1 MKKKNRIWIF
11 QLIIMGTFLMLTN
24 SCKKDET
31 TSKKDP
37 IITWANPADISF
49 GTLLSATQL
58 NATADVPGTYVYIPA
73 IGTKLNEGAN
83 QDLKVDFTPIDAT
96 TYNTASKTVKINVT
110 ASTTVTDADGNIYHT
125 VNIGTQTWIVE
136 NLKTTKCNDGTAIP
150 NVTDGKAWPVLTT
163 PAYCWYKNDTAT
175 NKATYGALYNW
186 YVVNTSKLCPA
197 GWHVPTDAEWSAL
210 TTYLGGE
217 SVAGGKLKETGTTH
231 WISPNTGADNSSG
244 FTALPGGI
252 RNGNG
257 TFDYIRYYGSWWSS
271 SEVNKTRAWH
281 RYVGYNV
288 SYVSRTVN
296 DSCEGLSV
304 RCLRDN

>member
-11 QLIIMGTFLMLTN
+11 PLMIMGTFLMLTS

-83 QDLKVDFTPIDAT
+83 QDLKVDFTPIDVT

-110 ASTTVTDADGNIYHT
+110 ASTTVTDADGNLYRT
-125 VNIGTQTWIVE
+125 VNIGTQTWLVE

-150 NVTDGKAWPVLTT
+150 NVTDGTAWPVLTT

-186 YVVNTSKLCPA
+186 YVVNTNKLCPT
-197 GWHVPTDAEWSAL
+197 GWHMPTDAEWSAL

-217 SVAGGKLKETGTTH
+217 SVAGGKLKETGTIH

-252 RNGNG
+252 RIGNG
-257 TFDYIRYYGSWWSS
+257 TFDLIRYYGSWWSS

-281 RYVGYNV
+281 RYVGYTDRF
-288 SYVSRTVN
+288 VSRTVN

>member
-11 QLIIMGTFLMLTN
+11 PLIIMGTFLMLTN

-37 IITWANPADISF
+37 VITWANPADISF
-49 GTLLSATQL
+49 GTLLSTIQL
-58 NATADVPGTYVYIPA
+58 NATADVPGIYVYIPA

-83 QDLKVDFTPIDAT
+83 QDLKIDFTPIDAT
-96 TYNTASKTVKINVT
+96 TYNTASKTVKINVI
-110 ASTTVTDADGNIYHT
+110 ASTTVIDADSNVYHT
-125 VNIGTQTWIVE
+125 VNIGTQTWMVE
-136 NLKTTKCNDGTAIP
+136 NLKTTKYNDGTTIP
-150 NVTDGKAWPVLTT
+150 NVTDGTAWAVLTT
-163 PAYCWYKNDTAT
+163 PAYCWYKNDAAT

-186 YVVNTSKLCPA
+186 YVVNTSKLCPT
-197 GWHVPTDAEWSAL
+197 GWHVPTDAEWSTL

-217 SVAGGKLKETGTTH
+217 SIAGGKLKETGTTH
-231 WISPNTGADNSSG
+231 WTSPNTGADNSSG

-252 RNGNG
+252 RIGNG
-257 TFDYIRYYGSWWSS
+257 TFDLIRYYGSWWSS

-281 RYVGYNV
+281 RYVGYTDRF
-288 SYVSRTVN
+288 VSRTVN